1 MIDLFII
8 VIETDFASGIVFIS
22 FSDVPQVS
30 SDTESEGDDVE
41 DSDEQMDQ
49 AEQTEQA
56 EETEQ
61 TEQTEQTDRIQP
73 SCCTITRYQQVLNEY
88 THTPYILLFI
98 SHRYI
103 HCISR
108 GVDSSIVKSFT
119 ERFIIILSFL
129 FIELNQLLIY

>member
-1 MIDLFII
+1 
-8 VIETDFASGIVFIS
+8 
-22 FSDVPQVS
+22 
-30 SDTESEGDDVE
+30 
-41 DSDEQMDQ
+41 MDQ
-49 AEQTEQA
+49 AEQTEQT

-61 TEQTEQTDRIQP
+61 TEQTEQTEETEQTDRIQP

-108 GVDSSIVKSFT
+108 GVDSFIVESFT
-119 ERFIIILSFL
+119 KRFIIIISFL
-129 FIELNQLLIY
+129 SLELNQ